1 MHGKQIKEINKAL
14 LSEVRMAISLKAM
27 EYFTTAL
34 RHGNISKAAA
44 ELNIAAS
51 AVGSAIDQVEA
62 AFDLTLTVRQRSR
75 GIKANASG
83 RHVAQQFEHLLE
95 EYAAVL
101 TKGTDLKQA
110 LSGTLRIGY
119 YAPIAPAFLPPI
131 LASFVPKGNDVT
143 VHLDE
148 CDNDSAQDGLLQG
161 RFDVILFVSEGVRPS
176 VTFDVLVQ
184 APAYCLVPADHTF
197 AQHSSVTVAQIAS
210 QPLVVL
216 NRPVAAPYYQSL
228 FDAHATEITIAA
240 YANST
245 EMVRSL
251 VSSGHGCAVLN
262 MRPLT
267 QQSYCR
273 ETLVGVP
280 ISDPLP
286 PLTLSIGYDKAR
298 PRRLVQHF
306 VNACRAHFAKIEPH
320 PCLVTLNKGN
330 HADS

>member
-1 MHGKQIKEINKAL
+1 
-14 LSEVRMAISLKAM
+14 MAISLKAM

-51 AVGSAIDQVEA
+51 AIGTAIDQVET
-62 AFDLTLTVRQRSR
+62 AFDLTLTIRQRSR
-75 GIKANASG
+75 GIEANASG
-83 RHVAQQFEHLLE
+83 RLVAQKFELLLE
-95 EYAAVL
+95 DYRSVL
-101 TKGTDLKQA
+101 AEGADLKQA

-131 LASFVPKGNDVT
+131 LASFIPKGNDVT
-143 VHLDE
+143 LHLDE
-148 CDNDSAQDGLLQG
+148 CDNDRAQDGLLNG
-161 RFDVILFVSEGVRPS
+161 SYDAILFVSEGVRPS
-176 VTFDVLVQ
+176 VGFDVLIE
-184 APAYCLVPADHTF
+184 APAYCLVPAGHAF
-197 AQHSSVTVAQIAS
+197 ARQSSVTVAQIAT

-228 FDAHATEITIAA
+228 FDAHANDITIAA

-251 VSSGHGCAVLN
+251 VSAGHGCAVLN
-262 MRPLT
+262 MQPLT
-267 QQSYCR
+267 QQSYCGA
-273 ETLVGVP
+273 TLVGVP
-280 ISDPLP
+280 ISDSLP

-306 VNACRAHFAKIEPH
+306 VDACRAHFAEAGLQQ
-320 PCLVTLNKGN
+320 CLVT
-330 HADS
+330 